1 MGHKIQTVFSDRIA
15 IVGISWK
22 LVESQTKPSEFQV
35 TKRSL
40 FNAAQSR
47 SQDAKKKRL
56 QKNNSFK

>member
-1 MGHKIQTVFSDRIA
+1 MGHKIQTVFSDRIV

-40 FNAAQSR
+40 FNAVQSR
-47 SQDAKKKRL
+47 LQDAKKTLAEK
-56 QKNNSFK
+56 